1 MTEEVLRLVD
11 ISKSFK
17 RTRMTALEIFSTLNF
32 SLAKGEMVGVFSPS
46 GSGKTTLLQIAG
58 LLDEPTD
65 GKLFIGN
72 EDTDK
77 MSDSQKTL
85 LRNRNI
91 GFVYQFHHLLPEF
104 TALENVSLPQWCVGV
119 DRRSAERKA
128 FKLLDEVGL
137 NNRINHRP
145 SELSGGE
152 QQRVAVCR
160 ALINDPEILLADEP
174 TGNLDAQTSEMVF
187 DILINQVKQR
197 QLAALI
203 VTHNESLAKKMN
215 RVVQIRDKC
224 LKELSL

>member
-1 MTEEVLRLVD
+1 MTDEVLRLVN

-17 RTRMTALEIFSTLNF
+17 RARMTSVEIFSTLNF

-65 GKLFIGN
+65 GKLFIAD

-77 MSDSQKTL
+77 LSDSQKTL

-119 DRRSAERKA
+119 NRRSAERKA
-128 FKLLDEVGL
+128 LKLLDEVGL

-160 ALINDPEILLADEP
+160 ALINDPDILLADEP

-197 QLAALI
+197 ELAALI

-224 LKELSL
+224 LKELAL

>member
-1 MTEEVLRLVD
+1 MTDEVLRLVN

-17 RTRMTALEIFSTLNF
+17 RARMTSVEIFSTLNF

-65 GKLFIGN
+65 GKLFIVD

-77 MSDSQKTL
+77 LSDSQKTL

-119 DRRSAERKA
+119 NRRSAERKA
-128 FKLLDEVGL
+128 LKLLDEVGL

-160 ALINDPEILLADEP
+160 ALINDPDILLADEP

-197 QLAALI
+197 ELAALI

>member
-1 MTEEVLRLVD
+1 MTDEVLRLVN

-17 RTRMTALEIFSTLNF
+17 RARMTSVEIFSTLNF

-65 GKLFIGN
+65 GKLFIAD

-77 MSDSQKTL
+77 LSDSQKTL

-119 DRRSAERKA
+119 NRRSAERKA
-128 FKLLDEVGL
+128 LKLLDEVGL

-160 ALINDPEILLADEP
+160 ALINDPDILLADEP

-187 DILINQVKQR
+187 DILLNQVKQR
-197 QLAALI
+197 ELAALI

-224 LKELSL
+224 LKELAL

>member
-1 MTEEVLRLVD
+1 
-11 ISKSFK
+11 
-17 RTRMTALEIFSTLNF
+17 MTALEIFSTLNF

-77 MSDSQKTL
+77 LSDSQKTL

>member
-1 MTEEVLRLVD
+1 MTDEVLRLVN

-17 RTRMTALEIFSTLNF
+17 RARMTSVEIFSTLNF

-65 GKLFIGN
+65 GKLFIVD

-77 MSDSQKTL
+77 LSDSQKTL

-119 DRRSAERKA
+119 NRRSAERKA
-128 FKLLDEVGL
+128 LKLLDEVGL

-160 ALINDPEILLADEP
+160 ALINDPDILLADEP

-187 DILINQVKQR
+187 DILLNQVKQR
-197 QLAALI
+197 ELAALI